1 MTGFGYMLPMKKPTF
16 KPVYFEGRADPWAIT
31 IPAYLSPTGKIQ
43 RRFFLR
49 QREAKE
55 FGSHMKR
62 QFEDLERNSTYL
74 SRDRLTQAA
83 KAYDV
88 ITEVSGDTGKTSR

>member
-1 MTGFGYMLPMKKPTF
+1 MKKPTF
-16 KPVYFEGRADPWAIT
+16 KPVYFEGRADPRAIT
-31 IPAYLSPTGKIQ
+31 IPAYMSPTGKIQ

-62 QFEDLERNSTYL
+62 QFEDLEWNSIYL
-74 SRDRLTQAA
+74 SRDRLTEAA
-83 KAYDV
+83 SDL
-88 ITEVSGDTGKTSR
+88 TDR